1 MQGFNMGR
9 YRPPDVDP
17 RAQSFNSLTGTN
29 PYGKRGRKLDAGI
42 LVVRFELPFNIW
54 WCVTSPLSLSF

>member
-9 YRPPDVDP
+9 YRPPDSDP
-17 RAQSFNSLTGTN
+17 RKESFNSLTGTN
-29 PYGKRGRKLDAGI
+29 PYGKRGRQLDKGI

-54 WCVTSPLSLSF
+54 W